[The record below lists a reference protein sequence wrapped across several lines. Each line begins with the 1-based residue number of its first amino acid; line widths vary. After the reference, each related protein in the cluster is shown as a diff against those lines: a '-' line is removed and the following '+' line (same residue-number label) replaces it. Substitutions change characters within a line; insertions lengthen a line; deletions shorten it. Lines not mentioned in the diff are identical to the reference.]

1 MTEEAVPDF
10 TGVSH
15 VSLSVTDLD
24 RSIAW
29 YTDVLGL
36 QLLMPTDAPGLRRVL
51 LVHQG
56 SGLMVALSQHE
67 KGTGA
72 AFDETASG
80 LDHLSFAVADRDE
93 LAAWE
98 ARLAEKGV
106 SYTPIQDV
114 FYGSVLVLRDPDNIQ
129 LELFVQAPQPPA

>member
-1 MTEEAVPDF
+1 VPDF

-24 RSIAW
+24 RSVAW
-29 YTDVLGL
+29 YTDVLGF

-56 SGLMVALSQHE
+56 SSLMVALGQHE

-72 AFDETASG
+72 PFDETASG

-106 SYTPIQDV
+106 SYSPIQDV